1 MSEVTRP
8 SSPAARPTRRSI
20 LTAPRPR
27 IVAAALDIARR
38 WCAGHV
44 IDGAPALGHA
54 VRVALTLGRR
64 MPDVPAD
71 LLAAVLLHDV
81 PDYARADV
89 VDAEV
94 GGRCGTNTLIALW
107 AIHDEHTA
115 MDLYRTDPAAALRR
129 LDRLP
134 AGVAAALTA
143 DKIVSVRYVLAGALA
158 AADLRDYWASRIA
171 FLALVPYFRAFHAAT
186 AARVPAGLAGELEQ
200 LVAAA
205 ESARHGR
212 RLTGAVPP
220 AS

>member
-1 MSEVTRP
+1 M
-8 SSPAARPTRRSI
+8 

-38 WCAGHV
+38 WCAGQI

-54 VRVALTLGRR
+54 VRVALTLGRH
-64 MPDVPAD
+64 MPDVPSE

-81 PDYARADV
+81 PDYVRADV

-94 GGRCGTNTLIALW
+94 GGWCGTSTLIALW
-107 AIHDEHTA
+107 MIHDEHIA
-115 MDLYRTDPAAALRR
+115 MDLYRTDPAAAVRR

-143 DKIVSVRYVLAGALA
+143 DKIVSVRYVLARALA
-158 AADLRDYWASRIA
+158 AADLRDYWASRVA

-186 AARVPAGLAGELEQ
+186 ADRVPAGLAGELEQ

-205 ESARHGR
+205 EAARQGR